1 METFG
6 MGQRL
11 GNERGFPRGPLEGVS
26 WPWPGGWSMWHPG
39 SARGARCHPVG
50 RPGYAV
56 STPAPPPVDRQVV
69 LIPSAGTACHNPRP
83 VASCH
88 SLGRSPAVL
97 VFLSALLPMSV
108 APRAGTSQPALDS
121 RARGGCQGSA
131 RPRAHPSPSPHPR
144 TGMAW
149 RWADRCL
156 RSPSLCD
163 HIRPRGILVNCGLQG
178 LILFQSPLY

>member
-1 METFG
+1 MAFPEAPWRALAGPGLVAGACGT
-6 MGQRL
+6 QAL
-11 GNERGFPRGPLEGVS
+11 RGEPAATRWGAPAMLSPPL
-26 WPWPGGWSMWHPG
+26 
-39 SARGARCHPVG
+39 
-50 RPGYAV
+50 
-56 STPAPPPVDRQVV
+56 PPPADRQVF
-69 LIPSAGTACHNPRP
+69 LSPSAGTACHNPRP